1 MLTQTPNT
9 GKGALEALKSNTL
22 GEVAT
27 ASGLRADN
35 GVIAATLLATVN
47 DETSSRKAKIRETA
61 VLIRKL
67 LSPH

>member
-1 MLTQTPNT
+1 
-9 GKGALEALKSNTL
+9 LKSNTL

-67 LSPH
+67 LSPY